1 MTGDGKIN
9 GRNFEKNYIH
19 FQIRNVNLVFKL
31 QNVTNKLDARR
42 RVRTLFSPYFNAGRC
57 LLRGRHSNSGVKSQ
71 GYLILRL

>member
-19 FQIRNVNLVFKL
+19 FQIRNVYYLVL

-42 RVRTLFSPYFNAGRC
+42 RVRTLFSPYFNARRC
-57 LLRGRHSNSGVKSQ
+57 LPGRHSNSGVKSQ